1 MSSIALGEVQETML
15 IPLSI
20 KASETLRPK
29 ARIQDE
35 KAVEIIRALNVSTE
49 KFDKFMSHEGVVAR
63 TIMFDRTVKE
73 YLERYPESVCINMG
87 CGLDN
92 RFSRV
97 DNGKVLWYDL
107 DLADAIQVRR
117 QFFPQSSRVHMI
129 EGSVLE
135 EEWTKEISAARPV
148 IVIAEGLFMYFS
160 KDEVG
165 AILKNLSQAFPCF
178 VLIAELMS
186 VFTSGKDK
194 YHDTVKNT
202 NATFK
207 WGTKSGKELE
217 LLCPGLKLV
226 KENSFNDEM
235 KRYTLRG
242 WLFAAIPKVRDC
254 NNRLA
259 VFEYERK

>member
-1 MSSIALGEVQETML
+1 ML

-35 KAVEIIRALNVSTE
+35 KAVEIIRALNISTE

-107 DLADAIQVRR
+107 DLPDAIQVRR
-117 QFFPQSSRVHMI
+117 QFFT
-129 EGSVLE
+129 L
-135 EEWTKEISAARPV
+135 
-148 IVIAEGLFMYFS
+148 
-160 KDEVG
+160 
-165 AILKNLSQAFPCF
+165 
-178 VLIAELMS
+178 
-186 VFTSGKDK
+186 GKDK

-217 LLCPGLKLV
+217 CLCPGLKLV
-226 KENSFNDEM
+226 KENSFNDVM

-242 WLFAAIPKVRDC
+242 WLFATIPKVRDC